1 MLESQGLSWRSNHRG
16 GSALGLV
23 LSYNL
28 PPLWRRGGSEERV
41 HSNLFNQSF
50 RIQTCLLTLL
60 CSALSS
66 CVGVHPGQESAVV
79 TRAQMQ
85 MGTLVKITAVAR
97 SESIAQAAATAGFA
111 EIRRLE
117 ELLSTWI
124 STSELSR
131 VNASA
136 GVMPVH
142 VSSETLTVVQRAV
155 QAAETTDGGFNIAI
169 GPAVDAWSVIEGQ
182 RIPTE
187 SELEALRPLV
197 DLQAVHVDVR
207 EQTIYLGK
215 AGMRIDVGGI
225 GKGYAADQA
234 VEALRRAGAVAGVVA
249 LSGDIKTFGLLPG
262 GKMFPVGIQHP
273 RKDGTV
279 LAWIDLQDEAISTA
293 GDYER
298 FFEREGVRYHH
309 ILDPRTLQPARSCQS
324 VTVIAREG
332 VWADGLDTGIFV
344 MGAKLGMQLVEAL
357 SDVEAIIVDAE
368 GRLLVSSGLKQ
379 RIRLP

>member
-1 MLESQGLSWRSNHRG
+1 M
-16 GSALGLV
+16 
-23 LSYNL
+23 
-28 PPLWRRGGSEERV
+28 
-41 HSNLFNQSF
+41 HSNLFNESLRF
-50 RIQTCLLTLL
+50 RACLLTLL
-60 CSALSS
+60 CSALSG
-66 CVGVHPGQESAVV
+66 CVGVPPDRESAVV

-97 SESIAQAAATAGFA
+97 SESVAQAAATAGFA

-124 STSELSR
+124 PTSELSR

-136 GVMPVH
+136 GVIPVH
-142 VSSETLTVVQRAV
+142 VSPETLTVVQIAV
-155 QAAETTDGGFNIAI
+155 QAAEMTDGGFNIAI
-169 GPAVDAWSVIEGQ
+169 GPAVDAWNVMESQ

-187 SELEALRPLV
+187 SELDALRPLV

-215 AGMRIDVGGI
+215 VGMRIDVGGI

-234 VEALRRAGAVAGVVA
+234 VDALRKAGAIAGVVA
-249 LSGDIKTFGLLPG
+249 LSGDIKTFGRLPG

-273 RKDGTV
+273 RNDGSV
-279 LAWIDLQDEAISTA
+279 LAWIDLENEAISTA

-332 VWADGLDTGIFV
+332 IWADGLDTGIFV
-344 MGAKLGMQLVEAL
+344 MGAELGMQLVEAL
-357 SDVEAIIVDAE
+357 PDVEAIIVDHE
-368 GRLLVSSGLKQ
+368 GHVHVSSGLRD
-379 RIRLP
+379 RIRKP

>member
-1 MLESQGLSWRSNHRG
+1 M
-16 GSALGLV
+16 
-23 LSYNL
+23 YPKL
-28 PPLWRRGGSEERV
+28 PD
-41 HSNLFNQSF
+41 HLFHV
-50 RIQTCLLTLL
+50 QTCLLALL
-60 CSALSS
+60 CSVFVG
-66 CVGVHPGQESAVV
+66 CVGIPTGQELAVV

-97 SESIAQAAATAGFA
+97 SESVAQAAATAGFA

-124 STSELSR
+124 PTSELSR
-131 VNASA
+131 VNAAA
-136 GVMPVH
+136 GILPVH
-142 VSSETLTVVQRAV
+142 VSLETLTVVQRAV
-155 QAAETTDGGFNIAI
+155 QAAEMTDGGFNIAI
-169 GPAVDAWSVIEGQ
+169 GPAVDAWRVTEGQ

-187 SELEALRPLV
+187 AELDALRPLV
-197 DLQAVHVDVR
+197 DLMSVHANVR
-207 EQTIYLGK
+207 EQTIFLVK
-215 AGMRIDVGGI
+215 TGMRIDVGGI

-234 VEALRRAGAVAGVVA
+234 VEALRKAGAVAGVVA
-249 LSGDIKTFGLLPG
+249 LSGDIKTFGRLPD
-262 GKMFPVGIQHP
+262 GKMFPVGVQHP
-273 RKDGTV
+273 RQDGAV

-298 FFEREGVRYHH
+298 FFERNGVRYHH
-309 ILDPRTLQPARSCQS
+309 ILDPRTLQPARSCQA

-344 MGAKLGMQLVEAL
+344 MGPERGMELVEQL
-357 SDVEAIIVDAE
+357 PDVEAIIVDAG